1 MNPLPSAGFFIIIA
15 QTGRGGN
22 MRSDMMKKGI
32 ARAPHRSLL
41 YALGLSADEIE
52 RPLIGV
58 ANSANEIIPGHMH
71 LNSIADA
78 VKAGIRSGGGT
89 PLEFSTIGICDGLAM
104 DHKGM
109 KYSLGSREL
118 IADSI
123 EVVAM
128 GTPFDGL
135 VMITNCDKIVP
146 GMLIA
151 AMRLNIPTVVVS
163 GGPMLA
169 GEMDGKKLGVDSV
182 FEAVGAFQAGRIK
195 QEELDLIETC
205 ACPGVGSCSGLFTA
219 NSMNC
224 LTEALGMGLPGNG
237 TIPAIHADRLRLAN
251 RAGAVIMER
260 VRDNTCPKDIMSREA
275 FFNAIS
281 VDMAIG
287 GSTNTALH
295 IPAIAYYGGV
305 GISLDDFDRISERVP
320 HLCNLAPAGPD
331 HMEDLHRAGGVSAVM
346 HELAKGGYL
355 NTKVKSVSGKTLG
368 ALIKDTPVRDTD
380 VISPVDKPR
389 HTSGGLT
396 VLRGNLAP
404 GGSIVKSAAV
414 VPEMMVHEGPA
425 RVFDSEEDA
434 VEAILNNEIKKGD
447 VVVIRYE
454 GPKGGPGMREMLTPT
469 STIAGMGLDR
479 SVALITDGRF
489 SGATRGSSIGHVSP
503 EAAAFGPIAAVREG
517 DRIEV
522 NIPKKR
528 LILKVD
534 DRELERRLDE
544 IRKKGERP
552 PNIDGGYM
560 LRYSKMVSS
569 AAEGAVFP
577 L

>member
-1 MNPLPSAGFFIIIA
+1 
-15 QTGRGGN
+15 
-22 MRSDMMKKGI
+22 MRSDIMKKGI

-41 YALGLSADEIE
+41 YALGLTKDEIN

-58 ANSANEIIPGHMH
+58 VNSANEIIPGHMH
-71 LNSIADA
+71 LNSITDS
-78 VKAGIRSGGGT
+78 VKAGIRSAGGT
-89 PLEFSTIGICDGLAM
+89 PMEFGTIGICDGLAM
-104 DHKGM
+104 DHTGM

-135 VMITNCDKIVP
+135 AMITNCDKIVP

-151 AMRLNIPTVVVS
+151 AMRLNIPTIVVS

-169 GEMDGKKLGVDSV
+169 GDVRGEKLGVDNV
-182 FEAVGAFQAGRIK
+182 FEAVGAFQTGKLK

-205 ACPGVGSCSGLFTA
+205 ACPGAGSCSGLYTA

-237 TIPAIHADRLRLAN
+237 TIPAAYSDRYRLAKA
-251 RAGAVIMER
+251 AGVAVMSL
-260 VRDNTCPKDIMSREA
+260 VKDGLCPRDIMTMEA
-275 FFNAIS
+275 FHNAITL
-281 VDMAIG
+281 DMAVG

-295 IPAIAYYGGV
+295 LPAIAYYGGV
-305 GISLDDFDRISERVP
+305 HISLDDFDRISKSVP

-331 HMEDLHRAGGVSAVM
+331 HMEDLHRAGGVTAVM
-346 HELAKGGYL
+346 HELAKGKHL
-355 NTKVKSVSGKTLG
+355 DTKQKTVTGCTIGEIIRDHPVKEHE
-368 ALIKDTPVRDTD
+368 IITP
-380 VISPVDKPR
+380 IESPR
-389 HTSGGLT
+389 HASGGLT

-404 GGSIVKSAAV
+404 DGCIVKSAAV
-414 VPEMMVHEGPA
+414 VPEMMTYEGSA
-425 RVFDSEEDA
+425 RIFESEEHA
-434 VEAILNNEIKKGD
+434 VEAILNGKIREGD

-469 STIAGMGLDR
+469 STIAGMGLDK

-489 SGATRGSSIGHVSP
+489 SGATRGASIGHISP
-503 EAAAFGPIAAVREG
+503 EAAAFGPIAAIEEG
-517 DRIEV
+517 DRIEI
-522 NIPKKR
+522 NIPDKIITLKIDDLELQRRLESIKKR
-528 LILKVD
+528 GA
-534 DRELERRLDE
+534 
-544 IRKKGERP
+544 RKP
-552 PNIDGGYM
+552 SIDSGYM
-560 LRYSKMVSS
+560 YRYSKLVSS

>member
-1 MNPLPSAGFFIIIA
+1 
-15 QTGRGGN
+15 
-22 MRSDMMKKGI
+22 MRSDAMKKGV

-41 YALGLSADEIE
+41 YALGLTKNEID
-52 RPLIGV
+52 RPIIGV
-58 ANSANEIIPGHMH
+58 VNSANEIIPGHIH
-71 LNSIADA
+71 LNRLTEA
-78 VKAGIRSGGGT
+78 VKAGVRLAGGT
-89 PLEFSTIGICDGLAM
+89 PLEFGTIGVCDGLAM
-104 DHKGM
+104 DHIGM

-123 EVVAM
+123 EVMAM

-135 VMITNCDKIVP
+135 VLVANCDKIVP

-151 AMRLNIPTVVVS
+151 AMRMNIPSVLLS

-169 GEMDGKKLGVDSV
+169 GAVGSKKLGLDKV
-182 FEAVGAFQAGRIK
+182 FEAVGKHKSGK
-195 QEELDLIETC
+195 MNDGELEELETC
-205 ACPGVGSCSGLFTA
+205 ACPGAGSCSGLFTA
-219 NSMNC
+219 NTMNC
-224 LTEALGMGLPGNG
+224 LSEALGLALPGNG
-237 TIPAIHADRLRLAN
+237 TIPAVHADRVRLAKL
-251 RAGAVIMER
+251 AGMAVMDR
-260 VRDNTCPKDIMSREA
+260 VRDGMKPRDIATKTAFMNTIA
-275 FFNAIS
+275 

-305 GISLDDFDRISERVP
+305 DISLDDFDRISTRVP

-331 HMEDLHRAGGVSAVM
+331 HMEDLHRAGGIPAVM
-346 HELAKGGYL
+346 NELARGNHIDTSLMTVAGISL
-355 NTKVKSVSGKTLG
+355 ARIIEGSPVK
-368 ALIKDTPVRDTD
+368 DPN
-380 VISPVDKPR
+380 VITPVDKPR
-389 HTSGGLT
+389 HATGGLT

-404 GGSIVKSAAV
+404 DGCIVKSAAV

-425 RVFDSEEDA
+425 RVFESEEET
-434 VEAILNNEIKKGD
+434 VEAVMEGKIREGD

-469 STIAGMGLDR
+469 SAIAGMGLDK

-489 SGATRGSSIGHVSP
+489 SGATRGSSVGHVSP

-522 NIPKKR
+522 NIRRKTLTLKIGEGELKKR
-528 LILKVD
+528 I
-534 DRELERRLDE
+534 DE
-544 IRKKGERP
+544 IKARGESK
-552 PNIDGGYM
+552 PNITSGYM
-560 LRYSKMVSS
+560 RRYAMLVSS
-569 AAEGAVFP
+569 AATGAVFP

>member
-1 MNPLPSAGFFIIIA
+1 
-15 QTGRGGN
+15 
-22 MRSDMMKKGI
+22 
-32 ARAPHRSLL
+32 
-41 YALGLSADEIE
+41 
-52 RPLIGV
+52 
-58 ANSANEIIPGHMH
+58 
-71 LNSIADA
+71 
-78 VKAGIRSGGGT
+78 
-89 PLEFSTIGICDGLAM
+89 M
-104 DHKGM
+104 DHMGM

-151 AMRLNIPTVVVS
+151 AMRLNIPTIVVS

-169 GEMDGKKLGVDSV
+169 GDMKGKKLGVDNV
-182 FEAVGAFQAGRIK
+182 FEAVGAFKSGRIN
-195 QEELDLIETC
+195 QEELDLIEAC
-205 ACPGVGSCSGLFTA
+205 ACPGAGSCAGLYTA

-224 LTEALGMGLPGNG
+224 LTEALGMALPGNG
-237 TIPAIHADRLRLAN
+237 TIPAVYADRLRLAKQS
-251 RAGAVIMER
+251 GVAVMNL
-260 VRDNTCPKDIMSREA
+260 VREGLCPRDIMTREA
-275 FFNAIS
+275 FFNAIT

-305 GISLDDFDRISERVP
+305 SISLKDFDRISEQVP

-346 HELAKGGYL
+346 HELSKGKHL
-355 NTKVKSVSGKTLG
+355 ATKVRTVGGKTLDR
-368 ALIKDTPVRDTD
+368 LIKDMPVQDKR
-380 VISPVDKPR
+380 VIAPVDNPR
-389 HTSGGLT
+389 HASGGLT
-396 VLRGNLAP
+396 VLSGNLAP
-404 GGSIVKSAAV
+404 EGSIVKSAAV

-425 RVFDSEEDA
+425 RIFESEESA
-434 VEAILNNEIKKGD
+434 VDAILDGKIREGD

-454 GPKGGPGMREMLTPT
+454 GPRGGPGMREMLTPT

-489 SGATRGSSIGHVSP
+489 SGATRGSSIGHISP
-503 EAAAFGPIAAVREG
+503 EAAAYGPIAAVQEG
-517 DRIEV
+517 DRIEI
-522 NIPKKR
+522 NIPKKQ
-528 LILKVD
+528 LLLKVD
-534 DRELERRLDE
+534 DKELKRRLEE
-544 IRKKGERP
+544 IEKKGERP
-552 PNIDGGYM
+552 PNIKNGYM
-560 LRYSKMVSS
+560 FRYSKMVSS

>member
-1 MNPLPSAGFFIIIA
+1 
-15 QTGRGGN
+15 
-22 MRSDMMKKGI
+22 MRSDVMKKGI

-41 YALGLSADEIE
+41 YALGLTKDEIE

-58 ANSANEIIPGHMH
+58 VNSANEIIPGHMH
-71 LNSIADA
+71 LNIIADA
-78 VKAGIRSGGGT
+78 VKAGIRSAGGT
-89 PLEFSTIGICDGLAM
+89 PMEFGTIGICDGLAM
-104 DHKGM
+104 DHTGM

-151 AMRLNIPTVVVS
+151 AMRLNIPTIIVS

-169 GEMDGKKLGVDSV
+169 GDVRGEKLGVDNV
-182 FEAVGAFQAGRIK
+182 FEAVGAFQTGKIK

-205 ACPGVGSCSGLFTA
+205 ACPGAGSCAGLYTA

-237 TIPAIHADRLRLAN
+237 TIPAVYSDRYRLAKE
-251 RAGAVIMER
+251 AGVTIMAR
-260 VRDNTCPKDIMSREA
+260 VEDDLRPRDIMTREA
-275 FFNAIS
+275 FYNAITL
-281 VDMAIG
+281 DMAVG

-295 IPAIAYYGGV
+295 LPAIAYYGGV
-305 GISLDDFDRISERVP
+305 KISLDDFDRISESVP

-331 HMEDLHRAGGVSAVM
+331 HMEDLHRAGGISAVM
-346 HELAKGGYL
+346 HELSKGKHL
-355 NTKVKSVSGKTLG
+355 NTKQKTVTGHTIGELIRDQPVKNH
-368 ALIKDTPVRDTD
+368 D
-380 VISPVDKPR
+380 VITPIESPR
-389 HTSGGLT
+389 HASGGLT
-396 VLRGNLAP
+396 VLKGNLAP
-404 GGSIVKSAAV
+404 DGCIVKSAAV

-425 RVFDSEEDA
+425 RIFELEEDA
-434 VEAILNNEIKKGD
+434 VDAILQGHIKEGD
-447 VVVIRYE
+447 VIVIRYE

-469 STIAGMGLDR
+469 STIAGMGMDK

-489 SGATRGSSIGHVSP
+489 SGATRGASIGHISP
-503 EAAAFGPIAAVREG
+503 EAAAFGPIAAIQEG
-517 DRIEV
+517 DRIEI
-522 NIPKKR
+522 NISDKS
-528 LILKVD
+528 LTLKLD
-534 DRELERRLDE
+534 DREIEERLESL
-544 IRKKGERP
+544 KQKGERKP
-552 PNIDGGYM
+552 SIDSGYM
-560 LRYSKMVSS
+560 YRYSKLVSS